1 MILFKSLERKKK
13 AWRDGVAHVTLDP
26 NGPGVARLHLIP
38 PKPSFFNDP
47 PSLLVINGTW
57 FLPVGPSW
65 ATILR
70 VFFEELQ
77 QCCKDKHE
85 ISSEEIKQIEAAVA
99 EKVHYFYPSAKA
111 QLILEDLDEIITLAV
126 NIATGKDIPEE
137 TMKGV
142 SIEKYSKLMTAPH
155 RMDLIVAP
163 MSVNSKRVCPLECS
177 CCYADAHEMMDID
190 QPLPTED
197 WKNIIDRCREERI
210 PMLTFTGGEPLTRPD
225 IVELVAHASWFVTR
239 LNTNAFHL
247 TEEMAEALHN
257 ASLDGIQITLYS
269 SDPTIHDDLVG
280 RPGAWD
286 KTVTGIKNAL
296 KAGLSVSINTP
307 LVERNRDYAST
318 LRFAHSLGIH
328 CVGCSSLIPTG
339 GAQEQ
344 IATGKALSPE
354 ELKNILKEAVTLCKE
369 LEMEI
374 SFTSPGWLES
384 QEILDLG
391 LPSAPVCGA
400 CLSNMAIAPNGQVVP
415 CQSWL
420 NGLAL
425 GDMRTTSWK
434 NIWNHPECK
443 KIRSNSAGKP
453 QCALK
458 EVK

>member
-1 MILFKSLERKKK
+1 
-13 AWRDGVAHVTLDP
+13 
-26 NGPGVARLHLIP
+26 
-38 PKPSFFNDP
+38 
-47 PSLLVINGTW
+47 VI
-57 FLPVGPSW
+57 
-65 ATILR
+65 
-70 VFFEELQ
+70 
-77 QCCKDKHE
+77 
-85 ISSEEIKQIEAAVA
+85 
-99 EKVHYFYPSAKA
+99 
-111 QLILEDLDEIITLAV
+111 
-126 NIATGKDIPEE
+126 
-137 TMKGV
+137 
-142 SIEKYSKLMTAPH
+142 
-155 RMDLIVAP
+155 
-163 MSVNSKRVCPLECS
+163 
-177 CCYADAHEMMDID
+177 
-190 QPLPTED
+190 
-197 WKNIIDRCREERI
+197 
-210 PMLTFTGGEPLTRPD
+210 
-225 IVELVAHASWFVTR
+225 
-239 LNTNAFHL
+239 
-247 TEEMAEALHN
+247 
-257 ASLDGIQITLYS
+257 
-269 SDPTIHDDLVG
+269 
-280 RPGAWD
+280 
-286 KTVTGIKNAL
+286 GIKNAL
-296 KAGLSVSINTP
+296 KAELSVSINTP

-434 NIWNHPECK
+434 SIWNHPECK